1 MISSWFFEKF
11 VVHPIPNSIYTH
23 PQRPLCLLIAT
34 LIFFSSFIEKYCYS
48 DFLVQRFLSPK
59 DVPLPEISDLGGF

>member
-11 VVHPIPNSIYTH
+11 VVQSMPNSIYTY

-34 LIFFSSFIEKYCYS
+34 LIFFFHSFIEKHCYS
-48 DFLVQRFLSPK
+48 DFFP
-59 DVPLPEISDLGGF
+59 GFIEKYH